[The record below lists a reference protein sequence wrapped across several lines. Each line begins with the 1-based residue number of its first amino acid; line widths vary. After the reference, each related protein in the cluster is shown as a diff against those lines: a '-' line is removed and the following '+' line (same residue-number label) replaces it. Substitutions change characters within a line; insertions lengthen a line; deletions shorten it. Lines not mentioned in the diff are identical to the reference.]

1 MNKYNYI
8 EKSIAA
14 LMFIIFISVIV
25 LFSIFIPDK
34 KFSESENRVLQQ
46 FPKFSLERL
55 AKGRFTKEYEKY
67 ISDQMAFR
75 DLWIGI
81 KTSTEKA
88 LGKKDN
94 NGVFLGKNG
103 QLMQDFKRPE
113 SEDVKR
119 KAENIKQFTS
129 AVPDVSTYFMLVPD
143 SVKILEEKL
152 PPFAT
157 PADQLEYI
165 NKLKD
170 ILQDDV
176 EFVDVYDVLSSK
188 KDEYIYYR
196 TDHHWTTKGAYYA
209 YSKLA
214 RTMGINPRDKGDF
227 TIKQVTDN
235 FYGSL
240 YSKSGFR
247 NLKSDSI
254 DVFIPKQN
262 KRVWIWYYDKSEG
275 SNSPYVV
282 DNLKKKDK
290 YTVFMDGN
298 HSLVKL
304 TTNNGND
311 RKLLIIK
318 DSFANCFIPFLTEH
332 FSEIYAVDLRYYND
346 SLKSFIKS
354 KGIDDVLIL
363 YSVNTFFEDSSIE
376 NINW

>member
-1 MNKYNYI
+1 
-8 EKSIAA
+8 
-14 LMFIIFISVIV
+14 MFIIFISVIV

-55 AKGRFTKEYEKY
+55 TKGRFTKEYEKY

-81 KTSTEKA
+81 KASTEKA

-103 QLMQDFKRPE
+103 QLMQNFKRPE
-113 SEDVKR
+113 PEDVKR

-157 PADQLEYI
+157 PADQLEYM
-165 NKLKD
+165 KKVKD

-209 YSKLA
+209 YRKLA
-214 RTMGINPRDKGDF
+214 RTMGINPHDKGDF